1 MKKLLL
7 ATLLTIGS
15 TSLYAQVTV
24 TDPWV
29 RATVPTQHATGA
41 FMQLS
46 SKTGSR
52 LVAVSSPLATT
63 EIHEMTIQGNVMRMR
78 QIVALD
84 LPAGQTVALKP
95 GGYHVM
101 FFDLKNQIKEGD
113 VVPLTLVFE
122 NKDKKRETLEL
133 KVPVRALTNSGANA
147 ASGHHAQH

>member
-7 ATLLTIGS
+7 ATLLSIIS
-15 TSLYAQVTV
+15 TAPFAQVTV

-52 LVAVSSPLATT
+52 LVAVTSPLATT
-63 EIHEMTIQGNVMRMR
+63 EIHEMAIQDNVMRMR
-78 QIVALD
+78 QIAGLD

-101 FFDLKNQIKEGD
+101 FFDLKSQIKEGD
-113 VVPLTLVFE
+113 VIPLTLVFE

-133 KVPVRALTNSGANA
+133 KVPARALTNSDAHA
-147 ASGHHAQH
+147 AHKH

>member
-7 ATLLTIGS
+7 ATLLSIIS
-15 TSLYAQVTV
+15 TAPFAQVTV

-29 RATVPTQHATGA
+29 RATIPAQQATGA

-63 EIHEMTIQGNVMRMR
+63 EIHEMAIQDNVMRMR
-78 QIVALD
+78 QIAGLD
-84 LPAGQTVALKP
+84 LPAGQTVTLKP

-113 VVPLTLVFE
+113 VIPLTLVFE
-122 NKDKKRETLEL
+122 NKNKKRETLEL
-133 KVPVRALTNSGANA
+133 KVPARALTNSGANA